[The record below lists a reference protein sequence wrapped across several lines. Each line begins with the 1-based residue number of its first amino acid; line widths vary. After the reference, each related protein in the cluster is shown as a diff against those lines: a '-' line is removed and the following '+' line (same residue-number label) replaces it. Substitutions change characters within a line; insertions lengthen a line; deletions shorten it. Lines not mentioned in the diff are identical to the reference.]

1 MGLWGDIYNLWWLDL
16 EEWSHGTLHGLVDAD
31 TGHPWEAF
39 SFPRHSL
46 SPPLSPLHLSRSHKF
61 FFCFTKAHHQRTFM
75 FAFPSQGLYY
85 IGKAGLECI
94 NLSPHPQSAAMISQ
108 SCVNTPS
115 TNDLW
120 LPLTEKASLLSA
132 HVSFFF
138 FSSLFFTCECRFNVI
153 LFFREA
159 FTIEKQKEN
168 NNNSKVFPSQGRIH
182 KLGQIIGMCTSEAQG
197 WIQKLSQASLQL
209 GNTE

>member
-16 EEWSHGTLHGLVDAD
+16 EEWSHGMLHRLVDAD

-61 FFCFTKAHHQRTFM
+61 FFCFTKAHHQRSFM

-120 LPLTEKASLLSA
+120 LPLTEKASLFSA

-138 FSSLFFTCECRFNVI
+138 FPQAYFSHVSVDSTWFCFSGKHSRLKNKKKTTTTVKSSLLDAGPTNWVR
-153 LFFREA
+153 
-159 FTIEKQKEN
+159 
-168 NNNSKVFPSQGRIH
+168 
-182 KLGQIIGMCTSEAQG
+182 
-197 WIQKLSQASLQL
+197 
-209 GNTE
+209 